1 MRFHS
6 LSEFFRWPRAQHRGL
21 LSAVSVC
28 EEPLRYAGPVGRPL
42 HREPDRPPVI
52 MFGDFLPKV

>member
-6 LSEFFRWPRAQHRGL
+6 LSEFFRCPRAQRRGL
-21 LSAVSVC
+21 LRAVSIC
-28 EEPLRYAGPVGRPL
+28 EEPLRYADPVERPP